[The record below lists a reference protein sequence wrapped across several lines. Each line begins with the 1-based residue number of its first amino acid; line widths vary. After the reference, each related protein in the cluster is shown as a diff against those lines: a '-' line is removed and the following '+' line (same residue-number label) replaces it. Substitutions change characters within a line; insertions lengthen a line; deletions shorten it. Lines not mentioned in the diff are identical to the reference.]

1 MLIYVHKEQMLQDM
15 EQHLCRHYILVDNNL
30 RILGTKKDAPDNR
43 LTTGFPHQSRD
54 AFESGNI
61 AAREEAPP
69 PPTLR

>member
-1 MLIYVHKEQMLQDM
+1 MSSLHPG
-15 EQHLCRHYILVDNNL
+15 DNNL
-30 RILGTKKDAPDNR
+30 RILATKKDASDNR

-69 PPTLR
+69 TLTLR